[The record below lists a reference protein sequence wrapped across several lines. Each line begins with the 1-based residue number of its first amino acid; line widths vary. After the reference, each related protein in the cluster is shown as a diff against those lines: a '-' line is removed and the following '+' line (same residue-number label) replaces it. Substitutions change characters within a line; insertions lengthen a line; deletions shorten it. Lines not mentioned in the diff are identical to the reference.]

1 MRGPTKPPGD
11 AAGITAKVARTD
23 AADARR
29 VVAPVSFVLYG
40 ILIAGIG
47 LAGWY
52 GWTRLVLPLAP
63 LIDPASPLALS
74 VFGGL
79 VGTAA
84 LFSPCAFP
92 LFPAYITWYL
102 ALDDRAGATSRR
114 WRSLGYGAVCGL
126 GAIVFFLL
134 IGVGLSALGGAL
146 SSYLI
151 GAKPVVALI
160 LVGVGVVLLTDRA
173 LPVPAWASG
182 GKFLTAPAAERQP
195 LYSLFLYGFGYGLA
209 STGCTLPIYVGLV
222 VFPLSSG
229 AFTRAFTA
237 FLSFALAMGG
247 LMTLLTVLIAG
258 SKQTLLRHLL
268 ASTVRIRRASGV
280 ILILIG
286 LYLGYYF
293 LKAGM

>member
-1 MRGPTKPPGD
+1 
-11 AAGITAKVARTD
+11 
-23 AADARR
+23 
-29 VVAPVSFVLYG
+29 
-40 ILIAGIG
+40 
-47 LAGWY
+47 
-52 GWTRLVLPLAP
+52 
-63 LIDPASPLALS
+63 
-74 VFGGL
+74 
-79 VGTAA
+79 
-84 LFSPCAFP
+84 
-92 LFPAYITWYL
+92 
-102 ALDDRAGATSRR
+102 
-114 WRSLGYGAVCGL
+114 
-126 GAIVFFLL
+126 
-134 IGVGLSALGGAL
+134 VGLSALGGAL

-151 GAKPVVALI
+151 RAKPVVALI
-160 LVGVGVVLLTDRA
+160 LVGMGVVMLADRA
-173 LPVPAWASG
+173 LPVPTWASG
-182 GKFLTAPAAERQP
+182 GKLLTAPADERGP

-247 LMTLLTVLIAG
+247 LMMLLTVVIAG
-258 SKQTLLRHLL
+258 SKQTLLRHLV

>member
-1 MRGPTKPPGD
+1 MRAPTKPPGD
-11 AAGITAKVARTD
+11 VGGITSKEARAD
-23 AADARR
+23 AASERR
-29 VVAPVSFVLYG
+29 AVAPVSLALYG

-63 LIDPASPLALS
+63 LIDPASPLALGI
-74 VFGGL
+74 FGGL

-102 ALDDRAGATSRR
+102 ALDDRAGATSRV

-134 IGVGLSALGGAL
+134 IGVGLSTLGGAF

-151 GAKPVVALI
+151 RAKPVIALI
-160 LVGVGVVLLTDRA
+160 LVGMGVVMLADRA
-173 LPVPAWASG
+173 LPAPKWASG
-182 GKFLTAPAAERQP
+182 RTLLTAPAAERRP
-195 LYSLFLYGFGYGLA
+195 LASLFLYGFGYGLA
-209 STGCTLPIYVGLV
+209 SSGCTLPIYVGLV

-247 LMTLLTVLIAG
+247 LMTLVTVLVAG

-268 ASTVRIRRASGV
+268 ASTLRIRRASGV
-280 ILILIG
+280 ILTLIG

>member
-1 MRGPTKPPGD
+1 MRGAKQPPGD
-11 AAGITAKVARTD
+11 VAGITTNEARTD

-29 VVAPVSFVLYG
+29 VVAPVSLVLYG

-52 GWTRLVLPLAP
+52 GWTRLLLPLAP

-102 ALDDRAGATSRR
+102 ALDDRAGATSRV

-134 IGVGLSALGGAL
+134 IGLGLSALGGAF

-151 GAKPVVALI
+151 SAKPVVALI
-160 LVGVGVVLLTDRA
+160 LVGVGVVMLTDRS
-173 LPVPAWASG
+173 LPVPAWISG
-182 GKFLTAPAAERQP
+182 GTRLTAPAAERRP
-195 LYSLFLYGFGYGLA
+195 LASLFLYGFGYGLA

-247 LMTLLTVLIAG
+247 FMTLVTVLIAG
-258 SKQTLLRHLL
+258 SKQTLYRYLL
-268 ASTVRIRRASGV
+268 ASTLHIRRASGV

>member
-1 MRGPTKPPGD
+1 MRGPKRPPRS
-11 AAGITAKVARTD
+11 AAGTPAPEALRGATG
-23 AADARR
+23 ARR
-29 VVAPVSFVLYG
+29 VLAALSLALYG
-40 ILIAGIG
+40 MLVASIG

-74 VFGGL
+74 LFGLL

-92 LFPAYITWYL
+92 LFPAYISWYL
-102 ALDDRAGATSRR
+102 ALDERAGATSRI
-114 WRSLGYGAVCGL
+114 WRPLGYGAICGL
-126 GAIVFFLL
+126 GAVVFFLL
-134 IGVGLSALGGAL
+134 IGIGLSALGGAL
-146 SSYLI
+146 SRYLI
-151 GAKPVVALI
+151 SAKPLVALI
-160 LVGVGVVLLTDRA
+160 LVAVGVLILADRT

-182 GKFLTAPAAERQP
+182 GTLLTAPARRRP
-195 LYSLFLYGFGYGLA
+195 LSSLFLYGFGYGLA

-247 LMTLLTVLIAG
+247 LMTLLTVLIAS
-258 SKQTLLRHLL
+258 SKQTLLQHFL
-268 ASTVRIRRASGV
+268 ASTVRIRRGSGV

-293 LKAGM
+293 FKAGM

>member
-1 MRGPTKPPGD
+1 MRGPRQPPGY
-11 AAGITAKVARTD
+11 AAGVTATGARTE
-23 AADARR
+23 AAGPRR
-29 VVAPVSFVLYG
+29 AVAPVSLALYG
-40 ILIAGIG
+40 MLIAGMG

-63 LIDPASPLALS
+63 RIDPASPLALS

-102 ALDDRAGATSRR
+102 ALDDRTGATGRV
-114 WRSLGYGAVCGL
+114 WRPLRYGAVCGL
-126 GAIVFFLL
+126 GAVVFFLL

-160 LVGVGVVLLTDRA
+160 LVVVGMVMLADRG
-173 LPVPAWASG
+173 LPVPAWVSG
-182 GKFLTAPAAERQP
+182 GTLLTAPAAERRP

-222 VFPLSSG
+222 VLPLSSG

-268 ASTVRIRRASGV
+268 ASTLRIRRAGGV
-280 ILILIG
+280 LLILIG

>member
-1 MRGPTKPPGD
+1 MRGPKRPPRS
-11 AAGITAKVARTD
+11 AAGIPSPEAPTRLAGE
-23 AADARR
+23 RR
-29 VVAPVSFVLYG
+29 VIAPVSFALYG
-40 ILIAGIG
+40 LLVASIG

-52 GWTRLVLPLAP
+52 AWTRLVLPLAP
-63 LIDPASPLALS
+63 RIDPASPLALS
-74 VFGGL
+74 VFGLL

-102 ALDDRAGATSRR
+102 ALDDRAGATSRL

-126 GAIVFFLL
+126 GAVVFFLL
-134 IGVGLSALGGAL
+134 IGMGLSALGGTL
-146 SSYLI
+146 SRYLI
-151 GAKPVVALI
+151 RAKPVVALI
-160 LVGVGVVLLTDRA
+160 LVGMGVVMLADRA
-173 LPVPAWASG
+173 LPVPTWASG
-182 GKFLTAPAAERQP
+182 GTLLTAPADERGP

-247 LMTLLTVLIAG
+247 LMMLLTVLIAG

-268 ASTVRIRRASGV
+268 ASTLRIRQASGV
-280 ILILIG
+280 LLVLIG

>member
-1 MRGPTKPPGD
+1 
-11 AAGITAKVARTD
+11 
-23 AADARR
+23 
-29 VVAPVSFVLYG
+29 
-40 ILIAGIG
+40 
-47 LAGWY
+47 
-52 GWTRLVLPLAP
+52 
-63 LIDPASPLALS
+63 
-74 VFGGL
+74 
-79 VGTAA
+79 
-84 LFSPCAFP
+84 LFSPCTFP

-102 ALDDRAGATSRR
+102 ALDDRAQATSRM
-114 WRSLGYGAVCGL
+114 WRSLGYGAICGL

-134 IGVGLSALGGAL
+134 IGIGLSVLGGAL
-146 SSYLI
+146 SRYLI
-151 GAKPVVALI
+151 SAKPLVALI
-160 LVGVGVVLLTDRA
+160 LVGAGVVILADRA
-173 LPVPAWASG
+173 LPVPTWAFG
-182 GKFLTAPAAERQP
+182 GKLLTAPAERRP

-247 LMTLLTVLIAG
+247 FMMLLTMVIAG
-258 SKQTLLRHLL
+258 SKQTLLQHLL

-293 LKAGM
+293 FKAGM